1 MNTPPPIISQNQ
13 PPPLIPATPPA
24 SSFARQAAL
33 FSFLAPFISFG
44 IGIFS
49 AQVVQGNRISMIV
62 LGGTSTLLIF
72 AGFFCG
78 IVALIGTKKHGKKG
92 IFGRAIAGIC
102 INGIIILLML
112 ISIPSFIKA
121 AQRAKEMQQ
130 QRTEQQQTR
139 P

>member
-1 MNTPPPIISQNQ
+1 MNTQ
-13 PPPLIPATPPA
+13 PPLIPAAPPA
-24 SSFARQAAL
+24 SSFTRQAAL
-33 FSFLAPFISFG
+33 FSVLAPFISFVLG
-44 IGIFS
+44 IVSG
-49 AQVVQGNRISMIV
+49 QVVQGNRISMIV
-62 LGGTSTLLIF
+62 LGGTSIVLIL
-72 AGFFCG
+72 AGFVCG

-112 ISIPSFIKA
+112 IAIPSFIKA

-130 QRTEQQQTR
+130 QRMEQQQTQ

>member
-1 MNTPPPIISQNQ
+1 MNTPPPIIPQKQ
-13 PPPLIPATPPA
+13 PPLTQAAPAA

-33 FSFLAPFISFG
+33 FSFLAPFISFC

-49 AQVVQGNRISMIV
+49 GQVVQGNRISMIV
-62 LGGTSTLLIF
+62 LGGTSTLLIL
-72 AGFFCG
+72 AGFVLG
-78 IVALIGTKKHGKKG
+78 IVALIGTKKHGRKG

-102 INGIIILLML
+102 INGVIILLML
-112 ISIPSFIKA
+112 IAIPAVIKA

-130 QRTEQQQTR
+130 QRMEQQQTQ